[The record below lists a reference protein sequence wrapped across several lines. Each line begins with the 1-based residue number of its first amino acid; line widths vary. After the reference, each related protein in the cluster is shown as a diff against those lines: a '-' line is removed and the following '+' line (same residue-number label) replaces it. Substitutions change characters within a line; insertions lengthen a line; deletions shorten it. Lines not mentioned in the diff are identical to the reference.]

1 VQRKKEKEKDGKRRD
16 QARSRLVMASSMLAT
31 LSASTFASATSLL
44 RVRASVMEGKVVAP
58 DR

>member
-1 VQRKKEKEKDGKRRD
+1 
-16 QARSRLVMASSMLAT
+16 MASSMLAT